1 MQATD
6 EEMETIHLYVVRQ
19 GEKRPFTA
27 FPLLCALVCLL
38 GIVAITL
45 YSAQNPY
52 YEHERLTVPAT
63 FLPTK
68 VFKAEAQ
75 IIPTGL
81 ETYPALFAHGTLTLS
96 NGSVI
101 SQELPKNF
109 IIPANNGIEVT
120 TDSAVYVPAG
130 NADGFGMST
139 VSAHLLT
146 SGINMSTL
154 SINQVI
160 GTSLYVRNLTPFTGG
175 RAAYTVKV
183 VTPQDIQTATNA
195 ARSLVASQKADIQAF
210 LVEPCKEAAFAS
222 QTLIRLSWGCQFAT
236 YKVPSYMHVLG
247 ATLNGRNFLVTVEF
261 IPQPQK
267 IWAK

>member
-1 MQATD
+1 
-6 EEMETIHLYVVRQ
+6 L
-19 GEKRPFTA
+19 A
-27 FPLLCALVCLL
+27 F
-38 GIVAITL
+38 
-45 YSAQNPY
+45 YSAQHPY
-52 YEHERLTVPAT
+52 YELERLTVPAT
-63 FLPTK
+63 FLPLK
-68 VFKAEAQ
+68 VFKAEAP

-81 ETYPALFAHGTLTLS
+81 KTYPALFAHGTLTLS

-109 IIPANNGIEVT
+109 IIPANNGIEVV

-130 NADGFGMST
+130 NADGFGVST

-183 VTPQDIQTATNA
+183 VTPQDILTATNA
-195 ARSLVASQKADIQAF
+195 VRALVASQKAQIQAF
-210 LVEPCKEAAFAS
+210 LAKPCKENLLGAS
-222 QTLIRLSWGCQFAT
+222 TKMIVTWSRQFAT
-236 YKVPSYMHVLG
+236 YHVPSYMRVLG
-247 ATLNGRNFLVTVEF
+247 AKLAGRNFLVMVEF
-261 IPQPQK
+261 ITKPQPFR
-267 IWAK
+267 AK